1 MTTNANRTAYYYG
14 GKKRRDMQTAGKKR
28 RDMQT
33 AGKKQTA
40 GRKDTKMGGTRK
52 KRRTYHR
59 LRGW

>member
-33 AGKKQTA
+33 AG
-40 GRKDTKMGGTRK
+40 RKDTKMGGTRK